1 MGAVNSRKIAWG
13 WGLAYVAIFALALL
27 YLRLLWDFL
36 SAGSFDARSAPGEV
50 PSQAESFR

>member
-1 MGAVNSRKIAWG
+1 MSSRKIAWG
-13 WGLAYVAIFALALL
+13 WGLAYVVIFALALL